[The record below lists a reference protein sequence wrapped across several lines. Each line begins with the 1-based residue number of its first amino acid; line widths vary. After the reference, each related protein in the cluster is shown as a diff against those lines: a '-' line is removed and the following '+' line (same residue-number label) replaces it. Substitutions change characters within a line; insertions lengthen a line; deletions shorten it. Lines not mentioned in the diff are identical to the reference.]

1 MVGRMGTHL
10 AGLMLAA
17 TLAVTASAQETGSP
31 APAEG
36 PVTHLPLP
44 RFVSLKAVEANARRG
59 PSTTHRIDWVF
70 QRRGMPLVVVAEY
83 EHWRRV
89 VDRDG
94 QGGWVY
100 YTMLTGTRSVL
111 VEDEVALQTR
121 PDAQAPERAR
131 LEAGVVARLDRC
143 DAGWCELS
151 AGGYKGWAPQEALWG
166 DDLSDIGG

>member
-1 MVGRMGTHL
+1 MVGRTTTAFGAIALAVGL
-10 AGLMLAA
+10 AGGAMAQDGEAA
-17 TLAVTASAQETGSP
+17 DPSV
-31 APAEG
+31 G

-111 VEDEVALQTR
+111 VEDEIALQTR
-121 PDAQAPERAR
+121 PDTHAPERAR

-151 AGGYKGWAPQEALWG
+151 AGGYQGWAPQEALWG

>member
-17 TLAVTASAQETGSP
+17 TLSSAAVAQETAAS

-44 RFVSLKAVEANARRG
+44 RFVSLKATEAYARRG

-131 LEAGVVARLDRC
+131 LEPGVVARLDRC
-143 DAGWCELS
+143 DEGWCALS
-151 AGGYKGWAPQEALWG
+151 AGGYKGWAPQAALWG
-166 DDLSDIGG
+166 ADLADLAR